1 MSRSTRTSP
10 PDIARGGG
18 AAGPEPSIGEL
29 RTLGLWEAI
38 ATGKR
43 KRTQALSADGRR
55 ELLDVG
61 CGVGDDVRAMA
72 ASVGTGGRVVG
83 VDSSAALIAEARART
98 PAERDNVRF
107 EVARGDDMP
116 FGDAAFDGARIERVL
131 HHVDDPGAVLAEI
144 RRVVRPGGLVVAAE
158 PDWGLFALDASPT
171 AARAVVAACEQRIRH
186 PWMGRELRRRC
197 LEADLDVR
205 ALHVEPAI
213 VTDDEVL
220 LALEGVDPAQNPFEE
235 LLGPRR
241 AQALIA
247 DLRARSAAGRCFA
260 ATCIVVAVAVVPG

>member
-1 MSRSTRTSP
+1 MSRSTSTPALGSSR
-10 PDIARGGG
+10 
-18 AAGPEPSIGEL
+18 L
-29 RTLGLWEAI
+29 QTLGLWEAI
-38 ATGKR
+38 ATGKSQ
-43 KRTQALSADGRR
+43 RTQALSADGRR

-61 CGVGDDVRAMA
+61 CGLGDDVRAMA
-72 ASVGTGGRVVG
+72 ASVGTEGRVVG

-98 PAERDNVRF
+98 PPELDNVRY

-131 HHVDDPGAVLAEI
+131 QHVDEPGAVLAEM

-158 PDWGLFALDASPT
+158 PDWGLFALDASP
-171 AARAVVAACEQRIRH
+171 AATRAVVAACEQRIRH
-186 PWMGRELRRRC
+186 PWIGRELQRRC
-197 LEADLDVR
+197 LEANLDVS

-220 LALEGVDPAQNPFEE
+220 LAVGGLDSAHNPLAE

-241 AQALIA
+241 AEALVA
-247 DLRARSAAGRCFA
+247 DLRARSAAGRFFA